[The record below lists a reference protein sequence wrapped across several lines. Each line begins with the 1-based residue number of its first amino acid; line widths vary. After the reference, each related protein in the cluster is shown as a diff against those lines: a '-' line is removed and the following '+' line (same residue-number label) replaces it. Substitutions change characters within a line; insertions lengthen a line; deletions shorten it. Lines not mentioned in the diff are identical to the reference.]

1 MVGGA
6 RALLG
11 LIAAALVACAPEAES
26 PSQADA
32 GASDVGSDGGSPIDV
47 FVPRD
52 ESEASETAWLWEQ
65 EQEAGLCD
73 AWVPLL
79 DEDFGS
85 ICFVPSV
92 NVTETD
98 DATLQDVWT
107 YSALDHGRARFI
119 DGCRTLQADTSS
131 ADAFRTWQ
139 QRGAEALHR
148 VLRIDAAT
156 WADVPL
162 HTRELSTEQREGYT
176 RIALDWLVEPGLR
189 VPAWLLVPDGL
200 DGPAPAVLFIHGHSD
215 GARSAAVGDPPWVNE
230 EHHAGATRLAE
241 AGYVVLAP
249 DVRSFGET
257 GSWAEH
263 QHYAELLHF
272 QGLVAYG
279 VFTADMMRALDVLSA
294 RPEVDPERI
303 GVTGLS
309 MGGQITAYLTALDPR
324 VKAAVVQGYLGYQ
337 NVSLAR
343 RYEDPCQYIPMLDQ
357 LMRVPDIG
365 MLSAPTPTAWVAGEF
380 DPIYLPA
387 EAQAAWTE
395 IAAGY
400 AVIGASD
407 AVRLYRHEGGHEW
420 MLEPALEFFGEHL

>member
-1 MVGGA
+1 MGRA
-6 RALLG
+6 RPLLG
-11 LIAAALVACAPEAES
+11 LIAAAALVACAPEAEG

-32 GASDVGSDGGSPIDV
+32 GAPDMGSDGGSRIDV
-47 FVPRD
+47 FLPRG

-73 AWVPLL
+73 AWEPLL
-79 DEDFGS
+79 DENFGS
-85 ICFVPSV
+85 ICFVPVV

-98 DATLQDVWT
+98 NATLEELWT

-131 ADAFRTWQ
+131 ADAFRAWQ

-162 HTRELSTEQREGYT
+162 YARELSTEQREGHT

-189 VPAWLLVPDGL
+189 VPAWLLIPDGL

-215 GARSAAVGDPPWVNE
+215 GARSAAVGDPPWVDD
-230 EHHAGATRLAE
+230 EHHAGALRLAE

-257 GSWAEH
+257 GTWAEH

-309 MGGQITAYLTALDPR
+309 MGGQLTAYLTALDPR

-357 LMRVPDIG
+357 LMDVPDIAL
-365 MLSAPTPTAWVAGEF
+365 LSAPTPVAWVAGEEDF
-380 DPIYLPA
+380 IYFPA
-387 EAQAAWTE
+387 EADAAWAE

-400 AVIGASD
+400 DVIGA
-407 AVRLYRHEGGHEW
+407 AEAAQLVTHPGTHEW
-420 MLEPALEFFGEHL
+420 VFDPARAFFDEHL